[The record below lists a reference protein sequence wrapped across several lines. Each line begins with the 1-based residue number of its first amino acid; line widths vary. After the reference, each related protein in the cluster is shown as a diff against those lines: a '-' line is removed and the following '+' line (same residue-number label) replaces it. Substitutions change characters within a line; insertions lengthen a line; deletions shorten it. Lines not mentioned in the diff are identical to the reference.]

1 MQQEEVGFFLV
12 SLLTMPQGQP
22 KLASITKFECQFY
35 FDLSLIYV
43 KGGAVQISVMTDAG
57 TVKYMQATVKDQI
70 H

>member
-1 MQQEEVGFFLV
+1 
-12 SLLTMPQGQP
+12 MPQNQP

-35 FDLSLIYV
+35 LDISLIYV